1 MKNFLFGFGGAVGGA
16 ILGFLAAVVV
26 VFGCTVVAGPSDL
39 GLLLAL
45 VAVGVGAGGGAA
57 LGAYLG
63 GRGGE
68 PPKSPDAS

>member
-1 MKNFLFGFGGAVGGA
+1 MRNFLFGFGGAVGGA

-45 VAVGVGAGGGAA
+45 GAVGVGVGGGAA
-57 LGAYLG
+57 VGAYLG
-63 GRGGE
+63 RGGGN
-68 PPKSPDAS
+68 PPKPPDAT